1 MTKNTETR
9 LAEQDTRLALVEQ
22 RTTAIEMYHTR
33 IEAKLDRLI
42 DKLDNQVVTKKEHE
56 ADMKN
61 IKADYDS
68 ICKRLKDIEENMV
81 SQDDMKSYTR
91 SQFWQKV
98 MTAIGTMFFTI
109 MGGIILWELTRK

>member
-1 MTKNTETR
+1 MKTTDTR

-22 RTTAIEMYHTR
+22 RTTAIENFTTR
-33 IEAKLDRLI
+33 FEVKLDRLI

-68 ICKRLKDIEENMV
+68 ICRRLKDIEDNMV
-81 SQDDMKSYTR
+81 TQEDMKTYRS
-91 SQFWQKV
+91 SQFWQKLI
-98 MTAIGTMFFTI
+98 TAVGTAVITAL
-109 MGGIILWELTRK
+109 IIYELTK